1 MQYSVLGSTGVKVS
15 RICLGTA
22 TFGVAPTAQDADRVV
37 GAAIDLGIN
46 FVDTADVYGN
56 MPVFDRPG
64 APAAADREPA
74 EQILGRALRG
84 RRDEMVIATKSNGIV
99 GLDINDRGLSR
110 RHIIRQVETSLRR
123 LETDYIDLYYAH
135 DPDPDTPLEQ
145 TLAAYDDLIRQGK
158 IRYVGLSNHP
168 AWQVTQA
175 LWIADDRRLQ
185 APVAA
190 QVKYNLIDR
199 AAERELAPACQQF
212 GLSIVPYAPLHGGL
226 LADLGVLDRDVAGDQ
241 RFGGAGFTDAEIA
254 VAREVDRLSRAWG
267 LAPYQVSLAWL
278 LSRPAVASAIVGAET
293 VDELRANATAAD
305 VELEPAQ
312 LDALTALASE
322 PAAFH
327 HRAGDGPERP
337 PATDRLG
344 HPPTAAPSP
353 SPAPAKEPVMP
364 RADQAT
370 IDLLTDYFD
379 AMEAK
384 DFDRL
389 GAYYADDITQTFA
402 NAPTITGRDTMLA
415 QMVDLLGKVKSLAHP
430 LINVWQEDDGVVIFE
445 VTSVWRFHDDTEV
458 KINACSI
465 FTIVDGKFTDQ
476 RIYVDNAPVDRYLA

>member
-1 MQYSVLGSTGVKVS
+1 MKYSVLGATGVKVS

-22 TFGVAPTAQDADRVV
+22 PFGVAPTAQDADRVV
-37 GAAIDLGIN
+37 GAAIDVGIN
-46 FVDTADVYGN
+46 FVDTADTYGN

-84 RRDEMVIATKSNGIV
+84 RRDQMVVATKSNGIV
-99 GLDINDRGLSR
+99 GHDINARGLSR

-123 LETDYIDLYYAH
+123 LQTDYIDLYYAH

-145 TLAAYDDLIRQGK
+145 TLGVYDDLIRQGK

-168 AWQVTQA
+168 AWKVVES

-190 QVKYNLIDR
+190 QVKYSLLDR
-199 AAERELAPACQQF
+199 AAERELAPACERF

-226 LADLGVLDRDVAGDQ
+226 LADLRVLDREVSGDQ
-241 RFGGAGFTDAEIA
+241 RFGSAGFTDAEIGIG
-254 VAREVDRLSRAWG
+254 REVDRLSREWG
-267 LAPYQVSLAWL
+267 LAPFEASLAWL

-305 VELEPAQ
+305 VELQAAQ
-312 LDALTALASE
+312 LDALTALAGE

-337 PATDRLG
+337 
-344 HPPTAAPSP
+344 AAANDPSP
-353 SPAPAKEPVMP
+353 
-364 RADQAT
+364 
-370 IDLLTDYFD
+370 
-379 AMEAK
+379 EAAL
-384 DFDRL
+384 D
-389 GAYYADDITQTFA
+389 
-402 NAPTITGRDTMLA
+402 
-415 QMVDLLGKVKSLAHP
+415 
-430 LINVWQEDDGVVIFE
+430 
-445 VTSVWRFHDDTEV
+445 
-458 KINACSI
+458 
-465 FTIVDGKFTDQ
+465 
-476 RIYVDNAPVDRYLA
+476 

>member
-1 MQYSVLGSTGVKVS
+1 MRYSILGATGVKVS

-37 GAAIDLGIN
+37 GAAIDAGIN

-64 APAAADREPA
+64 ALAAAEREPA
-74 EQILGRALRG
+74 ELILGRALRG
-84 RRDEMVIATKSNGIV
+84 RRDQMVVATKSNGIV
-99 GLDINDRGLSR
+99 GHDVNDRGLSC

-123 LETDYIDLYYAH
+123 LGTDYIDLYYAH

-212 GLSIVPYAPLHGGL
+212 GLSLVPYAPLHGGL
-226 LADLGVLDRDVAGDQ
+226 LADLAVLDRDVAGDQ
-241 RFGGAGFTDAEIA
+241 RFSGAGFTEAEIA
-254 VAREVDRLSRAWG
+254 VAREVERLSRTWR

-278 LSRPAVASAIVGAET
+278 LSRPVVASAIVGAET
-293 VDELRANATAAD
+293 VAELQANATAAD
-305 VELEPAQ
+305 VDLEPAQ
-312 LDALTALASE
+312 LDALTALALE

-327 HRAGDGPERP
+327 HRAGDGPAR
-337 PATDRLG
+337 PATTTD
-344 HPPTAAPSP
+344 
-353 SPAPAKEPVMP
+353 PA
-364 RADQAT
+364 
-370 IDLLTDYFD
+370 
-379 AMEAK
+379 
-384 DFDRL
+384 
-389 GAYYADDITQTFA
+389 
-402 NAPTITGRDTMLA
+402 
-415 QMVDLLGKVKSLAHP
+415 S
-430 LINVWQEDDGVVIFE
+430 
-445 VTSVWRFHDDTEV
+445 
-458 KINACSI
+458 
-465 FTIVDGKFTDQ
+465 
-476 RIYVDNAPVDRYLA
+476 

>member
-1 MQYSVLGSTGVKVS
+1 MKYSLLGTSGVKVS

-22 TFGVAPTAQDADRVV
+22 TFGVAPTAEDADQLV

-84 RRDEMVIATKSNGIV
+84 RRDEMIIATKSNGSV

-168 AWQVTQA
+168 AWQVTHA
-175 LWIADDRRLQ
+175 LWIADDRRQQ

-212 GLSIVPYAPLHGGL
+212 GLSLVPYAPLHGGL
-226 LADLGVLDRDVAGDQ
+226 LADLRVLDRDVAGDQ
-241 RFGGAGFTDAEIA
+241 RFGAAGFTEAEIA
-254 VAREVDRLSRAWG
+254 LAREVERLSRAWG
-267 LAPYQVSLAWL
+267 LSPYQVSLAWL
-278 LSRPAVASAIVGAET
+278 LSRPAVASVIVGAET
-293 VDELRANATAAD
+293 PEELHANATAAD

-312 LDALTALASE
+312 HAALTELTSE
-322 PAAFH
+322 PAFFH
-327 HRAGDGPERP
+327 HRAGHGPEQSA
-337 PATDRLG
+337 ATTSSD
-344 HPPTAAPSP
+344 S
-353 SPAPAKEPVMP
+353 
-364 RADQAT
+364 
-370 IDLLTDYFD
+370 TD
-379 AMEAK
+379 
-384 DFDRL
+384 
-389 GAYYADDITQTFA
+389 
-402 NAPTITGRDTMLA
+402 
-415 QMVDLLGKVKSLAHP
+415 
-430 LINVWQEDDGVVIFE
+430 
-445 VTSVWRFHDDTEV
+445 
-458 KINACSI
+458 
-465 FTIVDGKFTDQ
+465 
-476 RIYVDNAPVDRYLA
+476 

>member
-1 MQYSVLGSTGVKVS
+1 MMYSVLGATGVKVS

-22 TFGVAPTAQDADRVV
+22 TFGVAPTAHDADRIV
-37 GAAIDLGIN
+37 GAAIDIGIN

-74 EQILGRALRG
+74 EQLIGRALRG
-84 RRDEMVIATKSNGIV
+84 RRDEVVIATKSNGIV
-99 GLDINDRGLSR
+99 GHGVNDRGLSR

-123 LETDYIDLYYAH
+123 LQTDYIDLYYAH
-135 DPDPDTPLEQ
+135 DPEPDTPLEQ
-145 TLAAYDDLIRQGK
+145 TLAVYDDLIRQGK

-199 AAERELAPACQQF
+199 AAEAELGPACQQF

-226 LADLGVLDRDVAGDQ
+226 LADTAVLDRDVAGDQ
-241 RFGGAGFTDAEIA
+241 RFAGAGFPDAEITL
-254 VAREVDRLSRAWG
+254 AREVERLSRVWG

-293 VDELRANATAAD
+293 SDELNANATAAD

-312 LDALTALASE
+312 LDSLTALAGE
-322 PAAFH
+322 PTAFH
-327 HRAGDGPERP
+327 HRAGQGPERP
-337 PATDRLG
+337 PAT
-344 HPPTAAPSP
+344 
-353 SPAPAKEPVMP
+353 
-364 RADQAT
+364 
-370 IDLLTDYFD
+370 
-379 AMEAK
+379 
-384 DFDRL
+384 
-389 GAYYADDITQTFA
+389 
-402 NAPTITGRDTMLA
+402 TGSA
-415 QMVDLLGKVKSLAHP
+415 S
-430 LINVWQEDDGVVIFE
+430 
-445 VTSVWRFHDDTEV
+445 TE
-458 KINACSI
+458 
-465 FTIVDGKFTDQ
+465 
-476 RIYVDNAPVDRYLA
+476 